1 MIKHCFYLNLDRR
14 PDRRIHIESELNKS
28 SILQPIY
35 QRVPGVDGTTVHP
48 RYIEPGILSNNAV
61 DDVLAET
68 ATAWGLSVTQGGLG
82 VILSYL
88 KLLRSIQDLD
98 SSAITFEDDINL
110 DEKFDQKL
118 KKIISELP
126 KDFDICYLGYGEIP
140 VGLKS
145 YSEHLSIPTG
155 RVVCLPGL
163 IVSPT
168 GARKILSIL
177 KNLDNQI
184 DTMLAMNFDKLN
196 VFVVKDRIV
205 HIPNRLGSDIQGDL
219 NCRKKY
225 QKQNY
230 IFTTL
235 AIGPTASKNATLLA
249 RDLKYFDQKLLVVTD
264 LPELFEP
271 FQNVVTVEHRPKK
284 FSYNDKT
291 ICIEEGLKLMDS
303 VVFIDADCRILYNSY
318 KNTAS
323 EFSLI
328 ISPGFHP
335 SWNWGLI
342 SRPGNKFFQSGDI
355 MGRVSGYGELT
366 LELCKRFGIDYD
378 TAYHYQ
384 EGIIII
390 SKEDGK
396 EKVFLNT
403 WKALAKELDAH
414 DIRSGAN
421 RVGVGEGNLVGL
433 AVVKSGMTLNSTDMC
448 NLIGQNIKYNFYGQN
463 AIDQMTR
470 FPSRKIVV
478 SSALK
483 EVVSN
488 THMVNFK
495 DKKVKLEWSMSEVD
509 HETYVVVFKW
519 NQNNAVEFLD
529 HEFKVN
535 GNVFHF
541 QSEKTGE
548 FFFKKSDILEIN
560 HTTDWYGEKNWEK
573 LI

>member
-1 MIKHCFYLNLDRR
+1 MIKHCFYLNLERRSDRR
-14 PDRRIHIESELNKS
+14 NHIESELNKS
-28 SILQPIY
+28 NVLKKIY
-35 QRVPGVDGTTVHP
+35 QRVSGIDGSTIHP
-48 RYIEPGILSNNAV
+48 RYIEPEILSSNAV
-61 DDVLAET
+61 DDVLSET

-88 KLLRSIQDLD
+88 KLFRTIQDLD
-98 SSAITFEDDINL
+98 SNVITFEDDVNL
-110 DEKFDQKL
+110 DENFDNKL
-118 KKIISELP
+118 EKIISELP
-126 KDFDICYLGYGEIP
+126 EDFDLCYLGYGEIP
-140 VGLKS
+140 VGLKD

-163 IVSPT
+163 IVSPS
-168 GARKILSIL
+168 GARKIISIL

-184 DTMLAMNFDKLN
+184 DTMLATNFNKLN

-235 AIGPTASKNATLLA
+235 AIGSNAAKNATLLA

-271 FQNVVTVEHRPKK
+271 FQNVIIIEHRPKK

-291 ICIEEGLKLMDS
+291 ICIEGGLKLMDA
-303 VVFIDADCRILYNSY
+303 VVFVDADCRILYNSY
-318 KNTAS
+318 KNTSS
-323 EFSLI
+323 ELSLI

-335 SWNWGLI
+335 SWNWGRI
-342 SRPGNKFFQSGDI
+342 SRPGNKFFQSEDVV
-355 MGRVSGYGELT
+355 GRVSGYGELT
-366 LELCKRFGIDYD
+366 LELCKQLEIDYD
-378 TAYHYQ
+378 KAHHYQ
-384 EGIIII
+384 EGIIIV
-390 SKEDGK
+390 SKENGK
-396 EKVFLNT
+396 ENVFLNT
-403 WKALAKELDAH
+403 WKALANKLDAH
-414 DIRSGAN
+414 DIKNNAN
-421 RVGVGEGNLVGL
+421 RIGIGEGNLIGL
-433 AVVKSGMTLNSTDMC
+433 AFVKSGLTLNSTDAC
-448 NLIGQNIKYNFYGQN
+448 NIIGQNIKYNFYGQN
-463 AIDQMTR
+463 AVDQMAR

-478 SSALK
+478 SSTLK
-483 EVVSN
+483 EVASN
-488 THMVNFK
+488 TVMVDFK
-495 DKKVKLEWSMSEVD
+495 DKKVKLEWTLSEAD
-509 HETYVVVFKW
+509 EETYMVVFKW

-535 GNVFHF
+535 DRVFHF

-548 FFFKKSDILEIN
+548 FFFKKPLSLEIN
-560 HTTDWYGEKNWEK
+560 HTPDWYGEKNWEK